1 MNNDNHQ
8 THNQLLTAVHK
19 DIKFMREI
27 LGPITS
33 NLLPRIAY
41 ENWGNGYKVHGYKI
55 PGFEEYEEYE
65 EYEECEKER
74 RIENCKYMRKER
86 NIKHKNRQSRAEAL

>member
-1 MNNDNHQ
+1 MTDDNHQ
-8 THNQLLTAVHK
+8 THNQLLTAVHE

-27 LGPITS
+27 LGPNTS

-55 PGFEEYEEYE
+55 PGYEEYEEFEEYE

-74 RIENCKYMRKER
+74 RMENCKYMRKER
-86 NIKHKNRQSRAEAL
+86 NINHKK

>member
-1 MNNDNHQ
+1 MTDDNHQ
-8 THNQLLTAVHK
+8 THNQLLTAVHE

-27 LGPITS
+27 LGPNTS

-41 ENWGNGYKVHGYKI
+41 ENWGNGYKIHD
-55 PGFEEYEEYE
+55 YEEYE
-65 EYEECEKER
+65 YEESEECEKER

-86 NIKHKNRQSRAEAL
+86 NINHKK

>member
-1 MNNDNHQ
+1 M
-8 THNQLLTAVHK
+8 HNQLLTAVHK

-41 ENWGNGYKVHGYKI
+41 ENWGNGYKI
-55 PGFEEYEEYE
+55 PDYEEYE
-65 EYEECEKER
+65 YEESKECEKER

-86 NIKHKNRQSRAEAL
+86 NINHKNRQSRVEAL